1 LRRFHPKNNF
11 KQLGGS
17 MDAGKFIRHL
27 FGKLVPFAAEF
38 F

>member
-1 LRRFHPKNNF
+1 LRSFHPKNNF

-27 FGKLVPFAAEF
+27 FGKLAQLFADF